1 LSNIVGYYG
10 EEHSTGRLRGHQSYS
25 TMSILSSI
33 AQIAANHNLDSRLLL
48 DAFTEAWA
56 HGESQYEKLK
66 VECRKVD
73 HDFATFLITCNDK
86 VVWQFPIGI
95 EIFKGP
101 ELFKSYFPT
110 VSNPIRREGDSSQK
124 HISDLRANM
133 RGIAVKAKIVEVP
146 LRQLVNT
153 RYGLGAYVSN
163 VLLADETGTIRLG
176 LWNSQIDGVAVG
188 DAVKIEKAKVA
199 TFYGMLQLRIG
210 RSGTISV
217 DKSAGELTTV

>member
-1 LSNIVGYYG
+1 MSVLS
-10 EEHSTGRLRGHQSYS
+10 L
-25 TMSILSSI
+25 I
-33 AQIAANHNLDSRLLL
+33 AQVAANYNLDSRLLL

-66 VECRKVD
+66 VECRRVD

-95 EIFKGP
+95 EILKGP

-110 VSNPIRREGDSSQK
+110 VSNPISREGDSTQK

-133 RGIAVKAKIVEVP
+133 RGITVKAKIVEVP

-163 VLLADETGTIRLG
+163 ILLADETGTIRLG
-176 LWNSQIDGVAVG
+176 LWNSQIDGVALG
-188 DAVKIEKAKVA
+188 DTVNIEKAKVA

-217 DKSAGELTTV
+217 DTSTSELTTV